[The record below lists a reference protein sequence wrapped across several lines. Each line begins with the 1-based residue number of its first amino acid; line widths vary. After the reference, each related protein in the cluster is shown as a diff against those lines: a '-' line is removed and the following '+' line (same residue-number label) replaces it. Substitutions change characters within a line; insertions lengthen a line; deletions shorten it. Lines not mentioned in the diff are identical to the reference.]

1 MSDLYVDVPAT
12 EAMIGALGRSKTVLD
27 GIPTEGFVQQ
37 IETALPGSGLGHSV
51 MLAGFRARAATRGA
65 GTRVQEISDGAK
77 ADIAAFTHVEGQNV
91 AGITEAAEPP
101 R

>member
-12 EAMIGALGRSKTVLD
+12 EGMMGALGQSKTVLD
-27 GIPTEGFVQQ
+27 GIPTEGFVAQ

-65 GTRVQEISDGAK
+65 GTRVQEISDGAR
-77 ADIAAFTHVEGQNV
+77 ADITAFLQTEGQNAANV
-91 AGITEAAEPP
+91 AGAAEPP